1 MRHRPKGMKAA
12 RGDITIP
19 ASSDSGDFS
28 GAGRCKDRPDK
39 EMAAD
44 DSNSSRRG
52 VLHGITSIPGR
63 AAAVTMK
70 PVAGAAGAAAE
81 AGIGLQRRAID
92 RLLDSGELEQ
102 LLASPRLQAVIEQVL
117 DSDGAQRL
125 VDTFFQSGL
134 FDRLV
139 ERLLASDGLWNAIDV
154 IAASPAVRAAISQQ
168 GLGFADQVGEV
179 VRRRSR
185 HADDSIERIAQRL
198 VHPSQRQPDDVQPGQ
213 P

>member
-1 MRHRPKGMKAA
+1 MQSA
-12 RGDITIP
+12 GDETPPEACITSL
-19 ASSDSGDFS
+19 ASSVSGDS
-28 GAGRCKDRPDK
+28 AAIRPCKDRPDR
-39 EMAAD
+39 MATD
-44 DSNSSRRG
+44 HSKTRRG
-52 VLHGITSIPGR
+52 VLHGLTSIGGR

-70 PVAGAAGAAAE
+70 PVTGAAGVAAE
-81 AGIGLQRRAID
+81 AGMGVQRRLVD

-117 DSDGAQRL
+117 DSDGAQQL
-125 VDTFFQSGL
+125 IDAFFQSGL
-134 FDRLV
+134 FDRLI
-139 ERLLASDGLWNAIDV
+139 ERLLASDGLWRAIDV

-185 HADDSIERIAQRL
+185 NADDSIERVAQRL
-198 VHPSQRQPDDVQPGQ
+198 IHPRRQQPGDVQPGK